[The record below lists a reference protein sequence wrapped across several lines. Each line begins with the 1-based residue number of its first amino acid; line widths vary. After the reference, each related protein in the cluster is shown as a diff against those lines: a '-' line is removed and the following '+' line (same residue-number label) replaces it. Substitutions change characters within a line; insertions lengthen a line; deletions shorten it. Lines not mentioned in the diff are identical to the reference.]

1 MRTEQTWETVLRE
14 YKAMIS
20 EVGSDK
26 WTARTT
32 VLAESP
38 EEAREKLEAEYGE
51 GTVFYL
57 HNEEDASRPR

>member
-1 MRTEQTWETVLRE
+1 MSRMILRE

-26 WTARTT
+26 WTERAT
-32 VLAESP
+32 VLATSL

-51 GTVFYL
+51 GTVFLL
-57 HNEEDASRPR
+57 HNECDANSKRR